1 MEDSKIM
8 KKLRNPLILFLI
20 TVLVL
25 TLLQFSDPAVARAA
39 SATKTLSTNFT
50 IVNLGSAPT
59 VVTAAYY
66 KQDGSPWTGSIFT
79 SFNLGPGANSV
90 VRQYF
95 DTGLSAGQGSVIL
108 SSTAQPIAAVIQEQ
122 ARNQAPSDAAYSAVS
137 TPSSIYYVPFVSR
150 HGSSAA
156 GVANSVIVIQN
167 TSAAPIDVS
176 VQLVARPP
184 SAVSFLKTITQIPAF
199 SSNSYDLEL
208 QGELGENFWGSAK
221 VSTATAGGS
230 LAVMT
235 NMFSGL
241 DSLIAYNGFPQ
252 GSTSWFIPYLYI
264 RLANTL
270 TTSII
275 LQNIDG
281 APIPANDISMTCVK
295 DPTSPGTNF
304 PVNNDL
310 EIPVNGAYGFNTLT
324 DTTRFSQAG
333 WYGGCKLTSASGKQF
348 VTVIQYRKTA
358 NKGMSAYEA
367 VLGSLTSS
375 KVTIPLIAKRLANGF
390 ATSVA
395 LQNLGATDATVT
407 LTYTPEGG
415 GTPIIRSGVLI
426 SANGSIQRNF
436 RLVETESPD
445 IPDGW
450 VGSLTVTSDGPAHPI
465 AAFVG
470 NWKFDESIGDTMQAY
485 LGFNQ

>member
-1 MEDSKIM
+1 M

-20 TVLVL
+20 VVLSL
-25 TLLQFSDPAVARAA
+25 TLCQFSDPAVARAA
-39 SATKTLSTNFT
+39 SATKTLSTNYT
-50 IVNLGSAPT
+50 IVNLGSASAN
-59 VVTAAYY
+59 VTAAYY
-66 KQDGSPWTGSIFT
+66 KQDGSLWTGSIFT
-79 SFNLGPGANSV
+79 SFNLAPGANSV

-95 DTGLSAGQGSVIL
+95 DTGLSAGQGSVVL
-108 SSTAQPIAAVIQEQ
+108 SSTQQIAAVIQEQ
-122 ARNQAPSDAAYSAVS
+122 ARNQAPSDAAYSAISKPNSV
-137 TPSSIYYVPFVSR
+137 YYVPFVSR
-150 HGSSAA
+150 HGASAA
-156 GVANSVIVIQN
+156 GTANSVIVIQN

-184 SAVSFLKTITQIPAF
+184 SAVSFTKTITQIPAY

-208 QGELGENFWGSAK
+208 QSELGENFWGSAK
-221 VSTATAGGS
+221 VSTSTDS
-230 LAVMT
+230 IAVMT
-235 NMFSGL
+235 NMFSGT

-252 GSTSWFIPYLYI
+252 GSTSWFIPYLYV
-264 RLANTL
+264 RLDNSL

-281 APIPANDISMTCVK
+281 SQIPANDISMSCVK
-295 DPTSPGTNF
+295 DPTSPGSNF
-304 PVNNDL
+304 SVNNNL
-310 EIPVNGAYGFNTLT
+310 AIPVNGGYGFNTLT
-324 DTTRFSQAG
+324 DIARFAQSG

-358 NKGMSAYEA
+358 NQGMSAYEA
-367 VLGSLTSS
+367 VPGSLTSS

-395 LQNLGATDATVT
+395 LQNLGLTDAAVT

-415 GTPIIRSGVLI
+415 GTPIVRTGVI
-426 SANGSIQRNF
+426 IPANGSIQRNF
-436 RLVETESPD
+436 RLAGTESPD

-450 VGSLTVTSDGPAHPI
+450 VGSLTVTSDGATHPL

>member
-1 MEDSKIM
+1 M

-25 TLLQFSDPAVARAA
+25 TMLQFSDPAVARAA
-39 SATKTLSTNFT
+39 SATKILSTNYT
-50 IVNLGSAPT
+50 IVNLGSAT
-59 VVTAAYY
+59 ANVTASYF
-66 KQDGSPWTGSIFT
+66 KPDGTPWTGSIFT
-79 SFNLGPGANSV
+79 SFNLSPGANSV

-95 DTGLSAGQGSVIL
+95 DTGLTAGQGSVVL
-108 SSTAQPIAAVIQEQ
+108 SSDQPIAAVIQEQ
-122 ARNQAPSDAAYSAVS
+122 ARNQAPSDAAYTAVS
-137 TPSSIYYVPFVSR
+137 APSPIYYVPFVAR
-150 HGSSAA
+150 HGASAA
-156 GVANSVIVIQN
+156 GVSNSVILIQN
-167 TSAAPIDVS
+167 TSASPIDVS
-176 VQLVARPP
+176 VQMIARPP
-184 SAVSFLKTITQIPAF
+184 STVSYTKTITSI
-199 SSNSYDLEL
+199 SSSSSFSYDLEM
-208 QGELGENFWGSAK
+208 QGELGENFYGSAK
-221 VSTATAGGS
+221 VSTTTTGGS
-230 LAVMT
+230 LAVTT
-235 NMFSGL
+235 NMFTGS

-281 APIPANDISMTCVK
+281 AQIPANDISMSCVK
-295 DPTSPGTNF
+295 DPTVPGNNF
-304 PVNNDL
+304 SVNNDL

-324 DTTRFSQAG
+324 DTARFSQAG

-348 VTVIQYRKTA
+348 VTVIQYRRTI

-367 VLGSLTSS
+367 VPGSLTSS

-395 LQNLGATDATVT
+395 LQNLGSTDAVVT

-415 GTPIIRSGVLI
+415 GTPIVRSGVVI
-426 SANGSIQRNF
+426 PANGSIQRNF
-436 RLVETESPD
+436 RMASTESPE
-445 IPDGW
+445 ISDGW
-450 VGSLTVTSDGPAHPI
+450 VGSLTVASDGVTHPL

-470 NWKFDESIGDTMQAY
+470 NWNFNDSIGDTMQAY